1 MQKLEEEFL
10 SSGGFFKDVL
20 IEDVLEW
27 QKNIFE
33 LNPLHLN
40 KLTVEGNN
48 KFPFYGQSVMNNGII
63 SYECLQER
71 VLNNKN
77 SKPTI
82 LIHSNN
88 QNLVY
93 LETPFYLKD
102 GHGAT
107 SVLQANCLTK
117 NSALYLISIISKVIK
132 EKFNY
137 DFKATKIALKNTKI
151 FVPYINQ
158 EPAFSYMEDFIT
170 ELQAERLQEL
180 QGYLKVT
187 GLSDYTL
194 TEEEQRA
201 IEGLKST
208 VEQEMFTMQDIF
220 RITTSAKKF
229 NAKDLSFDGIYPYVV
244 RTEKDNGIRGYITE
258 DKKYLNPENTISFGQ
273 DTATMFYQK
282 NAYFTG
288 DKIKIFSLKNKI
300 LNRSIAL
307 YLITRMKKSFSV
319 FSWGSM
325 FNEEVLNKTEIY
337 LPINNGQIDYSK
349 MELITSAVQKL
360 VIADVVKYA
369 DRELSAYQSVIGK

>member
-1 MQKLEEEFL
+1 MA
-10 SSGGFFKDVL
+10 SGGFFKDVL

-63 SYECLQER
+63 SYECLQDR

-158 EPAFSYMEDFIT
+158 EPAFSYMDDFIT

-180 QGYLKVT
+180 QGYLQVT
-187 GLSDYTL
+187 GLSNYTL
-194 TEEEQRA
+194 TDEELHLIDRFDS
-201 IEGLKST
+201 IEWMSFDITNVFNVNNTHSILSSWITPNSGGIPYVTAGESNNSIST
-208 VEQEMFTMQDIF
+208 YIDYDISQIEKGNSIMIGGKTLVITYQESDYFSND
-220 RITTSAKKF
+220 SHNLALY
-229 NAKDLSFDGIYPYVV
+229 AKDEQGKL
-244 RTEKDNGIRGYITE
+244 KDNQFFM
-258 DKKYLNPENTISFGQ
+258 ISSL
-273 DTATMFYQK
+273 YK
-282 NAYFTG
+282 
-288 DKIKIFSLKNKI
+288 SLKP
-300 LNRSIAL
+300 R
-307 YLITRMKKSFSV
+307 Y
-319 FSWGSM
+319 SWGDSISKKKIQLDT
-325 FNEEVLNKTEIY
+325 FD
-337 LPINNGQIDYSK
+337 LPVKNGLIDYEFMSK
-349 MELITSAVQKL
+349 WIQIIKKL

-369 DRELSAYQSVIGK
+369 DRELSAYQSVIA

>member
-10 SSGGFFKDVL
+10 SRGGFFKDVL

-63 SYECLQER
+63 SYECLQDR

-180 QGYLKVT
+180 QGYLQVT
-187 GLSDYTL
+187 GLSNYTL

-229 NAKDLSFDGIYPYVV
+229 NAKDLSFDGIYPYVA

-300 LNRSIAL
+300 LNPSIAL

-349 MELITSAVQKL
+349 MELIISAIQKL

-369 DRELSAYQSVIGK
+369 DRELSAYQSVIGE